1 MCDEAHTA
9 CQYNVSGLTHA
20 TSYQISIIAVSFG
33 GQSKESEALVAS
45 TAAQAPSPARDIS
58 VALSVN
64 SDSVTTDAQVTW
76 LASGGNGEPVGS
88 YNVTACD
95 VDAQPS
101 SADLSFCGT
110 SDCSAQVLA
119 TFAGQETCQS
129 RINWLSS
136 ANGGGH
142 SRYAACSLVAGEFPS
157 ECGLC
162 DIAWDTC
169 YTVSVLGT
177 TTQTYLTSLPA
188 GRNYTIAVEAFN
200 SIGSSGKATA
210 RGLFTSYDKPMQ
222 GIKPAQAVAL
232 SNLDAK
238 TDLHVI
244 WAEPWSNGYE
254 ITAYDLKIDDSVIV
268 SGLTRDPHVQQYTLT
283 GLHPGTTHTFSV
295 RAVNE
300 RGEGAFS
307 PTLSLTTQDSM
318 PGLMGRPSINSM
330 NASTITIAIINDALY
345 SGGQPITGYY
355 LRVRTNPAS
364 IDNIVSLQTAQLP
377 TTYVMHNRQT
387 NLDYIFQVAAENSN
401 GRGDWSQELEVSSTT
416 SELPSSPASFEV
428 DQSSVD
434 ATSFDVSWSIPANNQ
449 SASVSHYRLEMQ
461 YLVCEAVITNCTSTS
476 GVLTTSYQLLYPS
489 NCTAGMSC
497 TATVSG
503 ANVEPATTYDLRLTA
518 ESAVGSSIPTAVVS
532 VSTSADV
539 PQMPVAPTVVDV
551 QNSSVMLSWSTPRN
565 NGAEITLYRCVACL
579 EDNSICYPEIVLAT
593 SSATTNCTVSSLPS
607 AQNFTLAVEAINSI
621 GSSGNQSA
629 PGIHTTLAA
638 PMRGYSPTWLA
649 PLPGLSPKTTI
660 RVTWASPFANGLP
673 ITNYVL
679 TINGV
684 PVTVPASNDA
694 PQYSVVGLNPGT
706 VVTFTSSAVNL
717 RGRGE
722 ESLPQSFETERDV
735 PGKPPIPV
743 ALSVN
748 ATTLVIQAQPPPFD
762 GGELVSRYEFLL
774 VHANNTVE
782 SLMSGSVGA
791 VPDLLVINDR
801 ELGMVQLP
809 NASSEQQGR

>member
-1 MCDEAHTA
+1 M
-9 CQYNVSGLTHA
+9 
-20 TSYQISIIAVSFG
+20 
-33 GQSKESEALVAS
+33 
-45 TAAQAPSPARDIS
+45 
-58 VALSVN
+58 
-64 SDSVTTDAQVTW
+64 
-76 LASGGNGEPVGS
+76 
-88 YNVTACD
+88 
-95 VDAQPS
+95 
-101 SADLSFCGT
+101 
-110 SDCSAQVLA
+110 
-119 TFAGQETCQS
+119 
-129 RINWLSS
+129 
-136 ANGGGH
+136 
-142 SRYAACSLVAGEFPS
+142 
-157 ECGLC
+157 
-162 DIAWDTC
+162 
-169 YTVSVLGT
+169 
-177 TTQTYLTSLPA
+177 
-188 GRNYTIAVEAFN
+188 
-200 SIGSSGKATA
+200 
-210 RGLFTSYDKPMQ
+210 
-222 GIKPAQAVAL
+222 
-232 SNLDAK
+232 
-238 TDLHVI
+238 
-244 WAEPWSNGYE
+244 
-254 ITAYDLKIDDSVIV
+254 
-268 SGLTRDPHVQQYTLT
+268 
-283 GLHPGTTHTFSV
+283 
-295 RAVNE
+295 
-300 RGEGAFS
+300 
-307 PTLSLTTQDSM
+307 
-318 PGLMGRPSINSM
+318 
-330 NASTITIAIINDALY
+330 
-345 SGGQPITGYY
+345 
-355 LRVRTNPAS
+355 
-364 IDNIVSLQTAQLP
+364 
-377 TTYVMHNRQT
+377 
-387 NLDYIFQVAAENSN
+387 
-401 GRGDWSQELEVSSTT
+401 
-416 SELPSSPASFEV
+416 
-428 DQSSVD
+428 
-434 ATSFDVSWSIPANNQ
+434 
-449 SASVSHYRLEMQ
+449 
-461 YLVCEAVITNCTSTS
+461 ITNCTSTS

-748 ATTLVIQAQPPPFD
+748 ATTLVIQAQPPPYD
-762 GGELVSRYEFLL
+762 GGEHVSRYEFLL

-801 ELGMVQLP
+801 ELGMVYSFRTRAVNSKGDSPGVTSLR
-809 NASSEQQGR
+809 SLV